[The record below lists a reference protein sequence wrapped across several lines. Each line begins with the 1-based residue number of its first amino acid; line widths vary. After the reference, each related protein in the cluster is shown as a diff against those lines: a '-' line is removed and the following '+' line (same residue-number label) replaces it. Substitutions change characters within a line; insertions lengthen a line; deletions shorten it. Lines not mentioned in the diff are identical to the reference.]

1 MMAPLAARLTLVH
14 LSVVVWMIYSCA
26 AGVTRHKPCD
36 TDRGWKSHGSK
47 CYKKMDTTNG
57 WLGARHD
64 CLWEAGDLVSITSEE
79 EEKFVKEQM
88 GDKPFWIGLSNRVC
102 NKDGCQEFRAG
113 EKRLNWSDTGVT
125 PTYTNWDS
133 RQDGSSNDES
143 CAYVNQGVHT
153 GSQPGKWRHGS
164 CGSSLAYMCER
175 SPDDCPDGW
184 PCSYKDLG
192 YTYSR
197 VETSYCDSGE
207 FLYKDSCYHFE
218 GRQVIW
224 QEAEDLCKEEGG
236 LLASVHSK
244 VDGQFLA
251 VHRRTGLGLYS
262 WLGLKNNNGKFV
274 WRDGSSTDDVPW
286 ADPKYSGDCTKLNNA
301 GEVEL
306 ETCTDT
312 RPSICQ
318 KGKARDPLQLN
329 PESGSGSTDHEAG
342 TCDTVNGWS
351 PHGSNCYK
359 KMSTTNGWLGARHD
373 CLWEGGDL
381 VSITS
386 EDEEKFVKEQMGDKA
401 FWIGVSNLVCD
412 KDWCRFFEA
421 GEKRLTWSDT
431 GVTPTYANWASSQGG
446 SPNDE
451 SCAYVNQGVHIYS
464 QPGKWRHGSCGSS
477 LAYMCKRSPG
487 DCPEGWPCSYKDFGH
502 TYSRVE
508 TSYCNSGEFLYKD
521 SCYHFEGRNGTWQA
535 AEDFCKKERGLLASV
550 HSKVDGQFLAAH
562 QRIAWYSWLGLKK
575 NNGKFEWR
583 DGSSTDDIP
592 WHHEKFLGV
601 CTKLSGAGE
610 VAIASCTSV
619 TRPSICQKGKARASL
634 PPLPASASASDKSAK
649 CGLWWENPANDFCY
663 MINAMPTK
671 TWKEARDECARRRGN
686 LLAITDLQELNFIH
700 GLPASGSSLW
710 LDASDTNV
718 EVGSKQ
724 SDESSPSSVLLAASD
739 PGDPPGRRCN
749 SLLHGKGSMEVVDCD
764 KKSGYVCRRR
774 GIQTC
779 EMTKGWRGFGSN
791 CYRKMKTTNG
801 WLGARYDCVWEGG
814 DLVSITSEDE
824 QKFVMEQMGDKPFW
838 IGLSNL
844 DCAEVWCQFFKTGE
858 KRLTWSDTALTPT
871 YAKWTSSQ
879 DGSSDDES
887 CTYVNQGVHV
897 DSQPGKWRHGSCG
910 SSLMYMCERPLDAC
924 PDGRLCSYK
933 DYGNGYNRVETS
945 YCDTGEFLY
954 RDSCYHFEGLERTWE
969 AAERFCEEWHGGH
982 LASVQSL
989 VDGQFLAAN
998 APYAGGVQSWV
1009 GLKNNKD
1016 NFEWSDATSTGNI
1029 LWVPNGPKGRGGCSA
1044 LSPTGQLEDWSCT
1057 ESRPFI
1063 CKKAKVQEF
1072 LLPPPAGWSAKCG
1085 WWVDRSSSSD
1095 FCYLIQHKPTKTWQ
1109 KARDDCL
1116 RRGGDLLSIADSNE
1130 QAFAQGLYSSLSS
1143 APSLWLGVN
1152 NKKDDSEW
1160 TDGSPLGYMLMDRD
1174 DPGDLSGASCLSL
1187 LTSNGRWKFDDC
1199 RKKRGYI
1206 CKKRGIPAKPQ
1217 QPLPALTHH
1226 EPTCDIVNGWSPHG
1240 SNCYKKMETPNGW
1253 LGARHDCLW
1262 EGGDLVS
1269 ITSEDEEMFVMEQM
1283 GNKPFWIGLSNLNCN
1298 ETWCQF
1304 FKAGEKSVTWSYTS
1318 VMPTYANWDPRED
1331 QSFNDESCA
1340 YVNQGVHGD
1349 SRPSKWR
1356 RGSCGSSLVYMCE
1369 RSPDDCP
1376 DGWPCSYKDL
1386 AYSYSRVETS
1396 YCDSN
1401 EFLYKDSCY
1410 HFEGTPKTWQAA
1422 EDFCKEEGGLLASVH
1437 SKVDGQ
1443 FLAALVREGSQPWLG
1458 LKKTTALKSEWL
1470 DGSST
1475 DNVTKNP
1482 TQNADDCAKLNEN
1495 GEIQLE
1501 GCTGLGPSICQKGKA
1516 RTSLQLLPAS
1526 ASASG
1531 KSAKCGWWRENPA
1544 NDFCYL
1550 INAMATKTWKEAR
1563 DECARLRGNL
1573 LAITDSNEHTFVRGL
1588 LPSGSSS
1595 WLDASDIIVEVGSEQ
1610 SDESS
1615 QSSFLLGA
1623 SNPGDPSGRRCNS
1636 LLSGKGGVEVAD
1648 CEKKRGYVCKRRVVQ
1663 TCERTKGW
1671 RRFGSNCYKKME
1683 TTNGWLGARYDCVW
1697 EGGDLVSITSEDEQS
1712 FVKEQMGDKPF
1723 WIGRSNLNCDVAWCQ
1738 FFEAGEKRL
1747 SLSDTGVT
1755 PTYANWDSRQ
1765 DRSPNDES
1773 CAYVNQGV
1781 HVDSQP
1787 GKWRHGSCGSSLAY
1801 MCERPLDACPDGRL
1815 CSYKDYGIGRNRV
1828 ETSYC
1833 NPGDFLYKDS
1843 CYHFEGMKRT
1853 WEAAE
1858 RFCEEWNGHLA
1869 SVHSLVDSQF
1879 LTAHAS
1885 YVGGVQS
1892 WVGLKKNKDNFE
1904 WSDATPTGNI
1914 AWVLNRPT
1922 GLGDCCAL
1930 SPTGQ
1935 IEDWPCTNNRPFIC
1949 KKAKVQEIVLPPPAG
1964 WSAKCGWWPDRSS
1977 SDFCYLIQHNPTKTW
1992 QEARDDCRRRGGD
2005 LLSITDSHE
2014 QAFIQSLYTSLSSAP
2029 SLWLGANNKIMKDGS
2044 QWTDGFPFG
2053 YVLMDGDDPG
2063 DLNAA
2068 PCLSLLTSNG
2078 RWTFDDCRKKRG
2090 YICKKRGIPAKPQQ
2104 PLPALTHHEP
2114 TCDTVNGW
2122 SPHGSNCYKKMETP
2136 NGWLGARHDCLWEG
2150 GDLVSITSEEEEKFV
2165 KKQMGD
2171 KPFWIGLSN
2180 LNCNETWC
2188 QFFKAGE
2195 KSVTWS
2201 YTSVTPTYA
2210 NWDPRQDQSFND
2222 ESCAYVNQGVHGD
2235 SQSGKWRR
2243 GSCGSSLVYM
2253 CERSS
2258 DDCPDGWP
2266 CSYKDLGYS
2275 YSRVET
2281 SFCDS
2286 NEFLYKDSCY
2296 HFEGT
2301 PKTWQAA
2308 EDFCKEEGGLLAS
2321 VRSPVDRRFLAAHV
2335 QEGSQPWLGLK
2346 KTTALKF
2353 EWLDGSSTDNVTKN
2367 PTQKADD
2374 CAKLNE
2380 NGEIQLEGCTGLH
2393 SSICQKGKARA
2404 SLPLLPASASAS
2416 GKSAK
2421 CGWWR
2426 ENPANDFCYLIN
2438 AMPTKTWKE
2447 ARDECAR
2454 LRGNLLAITDSNE
2467 HTFVRGLLPSGSS
2480 LWLDASDIIVE
2491 VGSEQS
2497 DESSQSSFLLGASNP
2512 GDPPGRRCN
2521 SLLSGKGGVEVGDCE
2536 KKRGY
2541 VCKRRVVQTCGR
2553 TKGWRRFGSNCYK
2566 KMETTNGWLGARY
2579 DCVWEGGDLVSITS
2593 EDEQSFVKEQMG
2605 DKPFWIGR
2613 SNLKCDVAWCQF
2625 FEAGEKRLSLSDTG
2639 VTPTY
2644 ANWDSRQDRSPNDE
2658 SCAYVNQGVHVDSQ
2672 PGTWRHG
2679 SCGSSLAYMCERP
2692 LDACPDGRLC
2702 SYKDYGIGRNR
2713 VETSYCNPGDF
2724 LYKDSCYHFEGM
2736 KRTWEAAE
2744 RFCEEWNGHLASVHS
2759 LVDSQFLAAHAGG
2772 VQSWVGLKKNKDNF
2786 EWSDATPTG
2795 NIAWV
2800 LNRPTGRG
2808 DCCALLP
2815 TGQVED
2821 WPCTNIRPFICKKA
2835 KVQEFL
2841 LPPPA
2846 GWSAKCGWWPDRFSS
2861 DFCYL
2866 IQRRPTKTWKEARDD
2881 CLRRGGDLLS
2891 ITNSHEQAFI
2901 QSLYTFLPSS
2911 PSLWLG
2917 VNNNITKDGS
2927 EWTDGSPFGYVL
2939 MDGDDPG
2946 DLNGAP
2952 CLSLLTSNGRWKF
2965 DDCRKK
2971 RGYIC
2976 KKRGNS
2982 PKPSKPHDGFKEILV
2997 CDNHSADLVCEDE
3010 GQKQGRISI
3019 QSAFY
3024 GRRSDN
3030 VCLVD
3035 SDSYDDEYCAVEG
3048 ILPRYRKMCNGHQ
3061 KCHIELLEDD
3071 SCPATSKYLEMV
3083 YSCEHKAS
3091 SSMEDAT
3098 PEKARLNGESCWKP
3112 AKDAVGS
3119 WIQVNLGYMRKVTGI
3134 VTKGCDSANIASWNI
3149 QLEMQLSVNRRKWTK
3164 HADGK
3169 FIGGG
3174 THLLETPAFA
3184 KYVRIL
3190 PLESHPEFGLR
3201 FDILGCAHDDAMTC
3215 ARQFN
3220 SLHLTDSMTFYCPPG
3235 CAKDKHF
3242 VFGTLVY
3249 SKDSHICA
3257 AAIHAGVIQNDI
3269 GGDCIVMRA
3278 PKQPVYTGFA
3288 GNGIISRH
3296 SDDPL
3301 GDSYTFADGERRCS
3315 APDWEEFAGFC
3326 YKFFEDVKNWD
3337 DAQRVCRGFGAE
3349 LMSIRSK
3356 VEQAWVRSASEFETS
3371 DMWTGLNDLVLPGMF
3386 VWSDRHKVTFTHW
3399 AAGEPY
3405 QRVGLGKHCVAQL
3418 WQTGKWKLMSCAQVN
3433 SFMCKMPKVH
3443 FPITSSKPQVAQ

>member
-102 NKDGCQEFRAG
+102 NKDGCQDFRAG

-207 FLYKDSCYHFE
+207 FFYKDSCYHFE

-251 VHRRTGLGLYS
+251 AHQRIAWYS
-262 WLGLKNNNGKFV
+262 WLGLKKNNGKFE

-306 ETCTDT
+306 DACTYS

-318 KGKARDPLQLN
+318 KGKARDSLTSQ
-329 PESGSGSTDHEAG
+329 ESGSGSTDHEAG

-550 HSKVDGQFLAAH
+550 HSKVDGQFLADH

-592 WHHEKFLGV
+592 WYHEKFLGV
-601 CTKLSGAGE
+601 CTKLSRVGE
-610 VAIASCTSV
+610 VVIDSCTRG

-844 DCAEVWCQFFKTGE
+844 DCAEVWCQFFKAGE

-969 AAERFCEEWHGGH
+969 AAEKFCEEWHGGH

-1044 LSPTGQLEDWSCT
+1044 LSPTGQLEDWPCT

-1199 RKKRGYI
+1199 RKRRGYI

-1226 EPTCDIVNGWSPHG
+1226 EPTCDTVNGWSPHG
-1240 SNCYKKMETPNGW
+1240 SNCYKEMETPNGW

-1318 VMPTYANWDPRED
+1318 V
-1331 QSFNDESCA
+1331 
-1340 YVNQGVHGD
+1340 
-1349 SRPSKWR
+1349 
-1356 RGSCGSSLVYMCE
+1356 
-1369 RSPDDCP
+1369 
-1376 DGWPCSYKDL
+1376 
-1386 AYSYSRVETS
+1386 
-1396 YCDSN
+1396 
-1401 EFLYKDSCY
+1401 
-1410 HFEGTPKTWQAA
+1410 
-1422 EDFCKEEGGLLASVH
+1422 
-1437 SKVDGQ
+1437 
-1443 FLAALVREGSQPWLG
+1443 
-1458 LKKTTALKSEWL
+1458 
-1470 DGSST
+1470 
-1475 DNVTKNP
+1475 
-1482 TQNADDCAKLNEN
+1482 
-1495 GEIQLE
+1495 
-1501 GCTGLGPSICQKGKA
+1501 
-1516 RTSLQLLPAS
+1516 
-1526 ASASG
+1526 
-1531 KSAKCGWWRENPA
+1531 
-1544 NDFCYL
+1544 
-1550 INAMATKTWKEAR
+1550 
-1563 DECARLRGNL
+1563 
-1573 LAITDSNEHTFVRGL
+1573 
-1588 LPSGSSS
+1588 
-1595 WLDASDIIVEVGSEQ
+1595 
-1610 SDESS
+1610 
-1615 QSSFLLGA
+1615 
-1623 SNPGDPSGRRCNS
+1623 
-1636 LLSGKGGVEVAD
+1636 
-1648 CEKKRGYVCKRRVVQ
+1648 
-1663 TCERTKGW
+1663 
-1671 RRFGSNCYKKME
+1671 
-1683 TTNGWLGARYDCVW
+1683 
-1697 EGGDLVSITSEDEQS
+1697 
-1712 FVKEQMGDKPF
+1712 
-1723 WIGRSNLNCDVAWCQ
+1723 
-1738 FFEAGEKRL
+1738 
-1747 SLSDTGVT
+1747 
-1755 PTYANWDSRQ
+1755 
-1765 DRSPNDES
+1765 
-1773 CAYVNQGV
+1773 
-1781 HVDSQP
+1781 
-1787 GKWRHGSCGSSLAY
+1787 
-1801 MCERPLDACPDGRL
+1801 
-1815 CSYKDYGIGRNRV
+1815 
-1828 ETSYC
+1828 
-1833 NPGDFLYKDS
+1833 
-1843 CYHFEGMKRT
+1843 
-1853 WEAAE
+1853 
-1858 RFCEEWNGHLA
+1858 
-1869 SVHSLVDSQF
+1869 
-1879 LTAHAS
+1879 
-1885 YVGGVQS
+1885 
-1892 WVGLKKNKDNFE
+1892 
-1904 WSDATPTGNI
+1904 
-1914 AWVLNRPT
+1914 
-1922 GLGDCCAL
+1922 
-1930 SPTGQ
+1930 
-1935 IEDWPCTNNRPFIC
+1935 
-1949 KKAKVQEIVLPPPAG
+1949 
-1964 WSAKCGWWPDRSS
+1964 
-1977 SDFCYLIQHNPTKTW
+1977 
-1992 QEARDDCRRRGGD
+1992 
-2005 LLSITDSHE
+2005 
-2014 QAFIQSLYTSLSSAP
+2014 
-2029 SLWLGANNKIMKDGS
+2029 
-2044 QWTDGFPFG
+2044 
-2053 YVLMDGDDPG
+2053 
-2063 DLNAA
+2063 
-2068 PCLSLLTSNG
+2068 
-2078 RWTFDDCRKKRG
+2078 
-2090 YICKKRGIPAKPQQ
+2090 
-2104 PLPALTHHEP
+2104 
-2114 TCDTVNGW
+2114 
-2122 SPHGSNCYKKMETP
+2122 
-2136 NGWLGARHDCLWEG
+2136 
-2150 GDLVSITSEEEEKFV
+2150 
-2165 KKQMGD
+2165 
-2171 KPFWIGLSN
+2171 
-2180 LNCNETWC
+2180 
-2188 QFFKAGE
+2188 
-2195 KSVTWS
+2195 
-2201 YTSVTPTYA
+2201 TPTYA

-2222 ESCAYVNQGVHGD
+2222 ESCPYVNQGVHGD

-2367 PTQKADD
+2367 PTQNSDD

-2380 NGEIQLEGCTGLH
+2380 TGEIQLEGCTGLH
-2393 SSICQKGKARA
+2393 PSICQKGKARA

-2497 DESSQSSFLLGASNP
+2497 DESSPSSFLLGASNP
-2512 GDPPGRRCN
+2512 GDPSGRRCN
-2521 SLLSGKGGVEVGDCE
+2521 SILSGKGGVEVGDCE

-2541 VCKRRVVQTCGR
+2541 VCKRRVVQTCER

-2579 DCVWEGGDLVSITS
+2579 DCVWEGGDLVSIIS
-2593 EDEQSFVKEQMG
+2593 KDEQSFVKEQMG

-2613 SNLKCDVAWCQF
+2613 SNLKCDVAWCRF

-2644 ANWDSRQDRSPNDE
+2644 ANWDSRQDSSPNDE

-2672 PGTWRHG
+2672 PGKWRHG
-2679 SCGSSLAYMCERP
+2679 SCGSSLPYMCERP

-2744 RFCEEWNGHLASVHS
+2744 RFCKEWNGHLASVHS
-2759 LVDSQFLAAHAGG
+2759 LVDSQFLTAHAPYAGG

-2800 LNRPTGRG
+2800 LNRPTGLG
-2808 DCCALLP
+2808 DCCALSP
-2815 TGQVED
+2815 TGQIED
-2821 WPCTNIRPFICKKA
+2821 WPCTNNRPFICKKA
-2835 KVQEFL
+2835 KVQEIV

-2866 IQRRPTKTWKEARDD
+2866 IQHRPTKTWKEARDD

-2946 DLNGAP
+2946 DLSGAS

-3035 SDSYDDEYCAVEG
+3035 SDSYDDEYCGVEG

-3083 YSCEHKAS
+3083 YSCEHKVCLDSLGIADGSLADSFFKAS

-3112 AKDAVGS
+3112 SKAPVGS
-3119 WIQVNLGYMRKVTGI
+3119 WIQVNLGYKRKVTAI
-3134 VTKGCDSANIASWNI
+3134 VTQGCDSDNTRSWDI
-3149 QLEMQLSVNRRKWTK
+3149 QLEMKVSVDRRKWTK
-3164 HADGK
+3164 HPNGK

-3184 KYVRIL
+3184 QYVRIL
-3190 PLESHPEFGLR
+3190 PLENRPEFGLR
-3201 FDILGCAHDDAMTC
+3201 LDILGCAHDDAMTC

-3278 PKQPVYTGFA
+3278 PKQQVYTGSA

-3296 SDDPL
+3296 LDGPL
-3301 GDSYTFADGERRCS
+3301 GMSYTFADGEPRCS

-3326 YKFFEDVKNWD
+3326 YKPFDDERNWA
-3337 DAQRVCRGFGAE
+3337 DAQQVCRGFDAE
-3349 LMSIRSK
+3349 MVSIRTE
-3356 VEQAWVRSASEFETS
+3356 VEQAWVKNASNFETS
-3371 DMWTGLNDLVLPGMF
+3371 DMWTGLNDLALPGMF

-3399 AAGEPY
+3399 VAGEPN
-3405 QRVGLGKHCVAQL
+3405 QRVGLGKHCVAL
-3418 WQTGKWKLMSCAQVN
+3418 LRQTGKWKLMSCAQVN
-3433 SFMCKMPKVH
+3433 SFMCKMPKMH